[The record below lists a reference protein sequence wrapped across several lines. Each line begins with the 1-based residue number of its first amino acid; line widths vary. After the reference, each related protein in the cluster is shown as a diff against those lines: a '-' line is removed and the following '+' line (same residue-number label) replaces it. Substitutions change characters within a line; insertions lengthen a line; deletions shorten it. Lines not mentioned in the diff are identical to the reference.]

1 MRRPIWNAIERKLDD
16 YSLRKKFYIF
26 YVLCV
31 MLPLIVTDAV
41 VLSIV
46 ENAEKESSRHEMSS
60 IASAVGYNLNSMV
73 NNAEEAAKSIYTS
86 KRIDDFISKEYTSS
100 AEYVSEYQSFFQD
113 TLFENTL
120 GMSNIVF
127 FLYADNPT
135 IVNGGKVNDM
145 SAVRNTDSYRLLEQ
159 KESGGLFFVYEK
171 GVAGLSDER
180 HMIYMKKLDFYSSDI
195 EKVLKI
201 EFNYGSMMRTF
212 KNMNYDNEVLICH
225 GDDIVLS
232 NGAYSGVNKPFKT
245 LEAIGKISDSV
256 YRQKLSL
263 YGCDLDIYVFK
274 TRSNIWSMLMHNALI
289 IVFLMLIN
297 VFFPLCLFS
306 IFNHSFTSR
315 ILQLS
320 KVFKSVDSEKLVSM
334 TDRES
339 KDEIGSMIKNYNR
352 MVSRTNDLIQTVYK
366 NKLKEQEMLVS
377 QKNAELLALH
387 SQINPHF
394 LFNSLNAGA
403 QLAMMEDAEQ
413 TGIFVEKMADFFRY
427 NVKKGQEDATLGE
440 ELEAVDNYIYILNV
454 RFAGDIHFSKE
465 VDESLENVRMPSMIL
480 QPVVEN
486 AVNHGIRDIEWE
498 GKIHLTVT
506 GDADYIRISVKDNGK
521 GMTQEQIEGVLSGNR
536 EHRNEEGDSTGIGM
550 NNVISRLELY
560 YEESGLME
568 INSEG
573 EGKGTEAVIYIPVH
587 EN

>member
-1 MRRPIWNAIERKLDD
+1 MKQLRWKDFSLVSKIVIEVGMIAVL
-16 YSLRKKFYIF
+16 LFAMNMLF
-26 YVLCV
+26 YVR
-31 MLPLIVTDAV
+31 I
-41 VLSIV
+41 
-46 ENAEKESSRHEMSS
+46 N
-60 IASAVGYNLNSMV
+60 NSMQKMDNV
-73 NNAEEAAKSIYTS
+73 
-86 KRIDDFISKEYTSS
+86 
-100 AEYVSEYQSFFQD
+100 
-113 TLFENTL
+113 
-120 GMSNIVF
+120 
-127 FLYADNPT
+127 YA
-135 IVNGGKVNDM
+135 
-145 SAVRNTDSYRLLEQ
+145 S
-159 KESGGLFFVYEK
+159 
-171 GVAGLSDER
+171 
-180 HMIYMKKLDFYSSDI
+180 
-195 EKVLKI
+195 
-201 EFNYGSMMRTF
+201 
-212 KNMNYDNEVLICH
+212 
-225 GDDIVLS
+225 
-232 NGAYSGVNKPFKT
+232 
-245 LEAIGKISDSV
+245 
-256 YRQKLSL
+256 
-263 YGCDLDIYVFK
+263 
-274 TRSNIWSMLMHNALI
+274 
-289 IVFLMLIN
+289 
-297 VFFPLCLFS
+297 
-306 IFNHSFTSR
+306 
-315 ILQLS
+315 
-320 KVFKSVDSEKLVSM
+320 
-334 TDRES
+334 
-339 KDEIGSMIKNYNR
+339 
-352 MVSRTNDLIQTVYK
+352 
-366 NKLKEQEMLVS
+366 
-377 QKNAELLALH
+377 NAELTELSQVFEKVQDNMYKYLKVKNSQTLLDYYQNEAKYRNELEKLNEDNINDPVKLLERNIRKMSETYLDCTAETVAAKRGRNVEQYKRKYDDATKLYRYIQSSIDELNNLMFQENSSTYAVLRAVMRYLEISNSVIMIIIVAGGMLLLIQATRNMFGPLSNMAETAQLVGQGNFH
-387 SQINPHF
+387 VKMHDTDAQDELGTVTRAFNTMVENLDLYMARTKASMEKEQQMMERELLMENHLKEAQLKYLQSQINPHF

>member
-1 MRRPIWNAIERKLDD
+1 MRKRKE
-16 YSLRKKFYIF
+16 SLSVQNSIQTRLSFVMALVMVFVVCINFFIF
-26 YVLCV
+26 EQIHTGVDR
-31 MLPLIVTDAV
+31 IDAV
-41 VLSIV
+41 FSSNAAINDLS
-46 ENAEKESSRHEMSS
+46 
-60 IASAVGYNLNSMV
+60 
-73 NNAEEAAKSIYTS
+73 
-86 KRIDDFISKEYTSS
+86 
-100 AEYVSEYQSFFQD
+100 D
-113 TLFENTL
+113 TLN
-120 GMSNIVF
+120 
-127 FLYADNPT
+127 
-135 IVNGGKVNDM
+135 K
-145 SAVRNTDSYRLLEQ
+145 LE
-159 KESGGLFFVYEK
+159 GTVYEYLNIK
-171 GVAGLSDER
+171 GTKALENYYRYEQDYRELLD
-180 HMIYMKKLDFYSSDI
+180 KLNDRN
-195 EKVLKI
+195 V
-201 EFNYGSMMRTF
+201 
-212 KNMNYDNEVLICH
+212 DNEVKMLEKNIRRMSESYLNQTSETVQAKR
-225 GDDIVLS
+225 GRNIEKYKASYEKELQLYEYINSYIYKLNNLRFRMNSSNYQLLLSSMDVLYRLALVVIFIVAAVGVAIIILFVQSMIRPLTQLS
-232 NGAYSGVNKPFKT
+232 STAHEVAMGNLNVPILPVVCEDEVGV
-245 LEAIGKISDSV
+245 V
-256 YRQKLSL
+256 
-263 YGCDLDIYVFK
+263 
-274 TRSNIWSMLMHNALI
+274 TRSFNQMLD
-289 IVFLMLIN
+289 
-297 VFFPLCLFS
+297 S
-306 IFNHSFTSR
+306 IR
-315 ILQLS
+315 IHIKQQ
-320 KVFKSVDSEKLVSM
+320 
-334 TDRES
+334 RES
-339 KDEIGSMIKNYNR
+339 IEKQAQMKERELLME
-352 MVSRTNDLIQTVYK
+352 TH
-366 NKLKEQEMLVS
+366 LKEAQLKYL
-377 QKNAELLALH
+377 Q

-403 QLAMMEDAEQ
+403 QLAMMEDAER

-536 EHRNEEGDSTGIGM
+536 ERRNEEGDSTGIGM

>member
-1 MRRPIWNAIERKLDD
+1 MKQLRWKDFSLVSKIVIEVGMIAVL
-16 YSLRKKFYIF
+16 LFAMNMLF
-26 YVLCV
+26 YVR
-31 MLPLIVTDAV
+31 I
-41 VLSIV
+41 
-46 ENAEKESSRHEMSS
+46 N
-60 IASAVGYNLNSMV
+60 NSMQKMDNV
-73 NNAEEAAKSIYTS
+73 
-86 KRIDDFISKEYTSS
+86 
-100 AEYVSEYQSFFQD
+100 
-113 TLFENTL
+113 
-120 GMSNIVF
+120 
-127 FLYADNPT
+127 YA
-135 IVNGGKVNDM
+135 
-145 SAVRNTDSYRLLEQ
+145 S
-159 KESGGLFFVYEK
+159 
-171 GVAGLSDER
+171 
-180 HMIYMKKLDFYSSDI
+180 
-195 EKVLKI
+195 
-201 EFNYGSMMRTF
+201 
-212 KNMNYDNEVLICH
+212 
-225 GDDIVLS
+225 
-232 NGAYSGVNKPFKT
+232 
-245 LEAIGKISDSV
+245 
-256 YRQKLSL
+256 
-263 YGCDLDIYVFK
+263 
-274 TRSNIWSMLMHNALI
+274 
-289 IVFLMLIN
+289 
-297 VFFPLCLFS
+297 
-306 IFNHSFTSR
+306 
-315 ILQLS
+315 
-320 KVFKSVDSEKLVSM
+320 
-334 TDRES
+334 
-339 KDEIGSMIKNYNR
+339 
-352 MVSRTNDLIQTVYK
+352 
-366 NKLKEQEMLVS
+366 
-377 QKNAELLALH
+377 NAELTELSQVFEKVQDNMYKYLKVKNSQTLLDYYQNEAKYRNELEKLNEDNINDPVKLLERNIRKMSETYLDCTAETVAAKRGRNVEQYKRKYDDATKLYRYIQSSIDELNNLMFQENSSTYAVLRAVMRYLEISNSVIMIIIVAGGMLLH
-387 SQINPHF
+387 IQATRNMFVPLSNMAETAQLVGQGNFHVKMHDTDAQDELGTVTRAFNTMVENLDLYMARTKASMEKEQQMMERELLMENHLKEAQLKYLQSQINPHF

>member
-1 MRRPIWNAIERKLDD
+1 MKQLRWKDFSLVSKIVIEVGMIAVL
-16 YSLRKKFYIF
+16 LFAMNMLF
-26 YVLCV
+26 YVRINNSMQKMDNV
-31 MLPLIVTDAV
+31 YA
-41 VLSIV
+41 S
-46 ENAEKESSRHEMSS
+46 NAELTELSQVFEKVQDNMYKYLKVKSSQTLLDYYQNEAKYRNELEKLNEDNINDPVKLLERNIRKMSETYLDCTAETVAAKRGRNVEQYKRKYDDATKLYRYIQSS
-60 IASAVGYNLNSMV
+60 IDELNNLMFQENSSTYAVLRAVMRYLEISNSVIM
-73 NNAEEAAKSIYTS
+73 I
-86 KRIDDFISKEYTSS
+86 II
-100 AEYVSEYQSFFQD
+100 
-113 TLFENTL
+113 
-120 GMSNIVF
+120 
-127 FLYADNPT
+127 
-135 IVNGGKVNDM
+135 
-145 SAVRNTDSYRLLEQ
+145 
-159 KESGGLFFVYEK
+159 
-171 GVAGLSDER
+171 VAG
-180 HMIYMKKLDFYSSDI
+180 
-195 EKVLKI
+195 
-201 EFNYGSMMRTF
+201 G
-212 KNMNYDNEVLICH
+212 
-225 GDDIVLS
+225 
-232 NGAYSGVNKPFKT
+232 
-245 LEAIGKISDSV
+245 
-256 YRQKLSL
+256 
-263 YGCDLDIYVFK
+263 
-274 TRSNIWSMLMHNALI
+274 MLL
-289 IVFLMLIN
+289 
-297 VFFPLCLFS
+297 
-306 IFNHSFTSR
+306 
-315 ILQLS
+315 
-320 KVFKSVDSEKLVSM
+320 
-334 TDRES
+334 
-339 KDEIGSMIKNYNR
+339 
-352 MVSRTNDLIQTVYK
+352 LIQTTRNMFGPLSNMAETAQLVGQGNFHVKMHDTDAQDELGTVTRAFNTMVENLDLYMARTK
-366 NKLKEQEMLVS
+366 ASMEKEQQMMERELLMENHLKEAQLKYL
-377 QKNAELLALH
+377 Q

-403 QLAMMEDAEQ
+403 QLAMMEDAER

>member
-1 MRRPIWNAIERKLDD
+1 M
-16 YSLRKKFYIF
+16 
-26 YVLCV
+26 
-31 MLPLIVTDAV
+31 
-41 VLSIV
+41 
-46 ENAEKESSRHEMSS
+46 SRGLGD
-60 IASAVGYNLNSMV
+60 VY
-73 NNAEEAAKSIYTS
+73 
-86 KRIDDFISKEYTSS
+86 KR
-100 AEYVSEYQSFFQD
+100 Q
-113 TLFENTL
+113 
-120 GMSNIVF
+120 
-127 FLYADNPT
+127 
-135 IVNGGKVNDM
+135 
-145 SAVRNTDSYRLLEQ
+145 
-159 KESGGLFFVYEK
+159 
-171 GVAGLSDER
+171 
-180 HMIYMKKLDFYSSDI
+180 
-195 EKVLKI
+195 
-201 EFNYGSMMRTF
+201 
-212 KNMNYDNEVLICH
+212 
-225 GDDIVLS
+225 
-232 NGAYSGVNKPFKT
+232 
-245 LEAIGKISDSV
+245 
-256 YRQKLSL
+256 
-263 YGCDLDIYVFK
+263 
-274 TRSNIWSMLMHNALI
+274 
-289 IVFLMLIN
+289 
-297 VFFPLCLFS
+297 
-306 IFNHSFTSR
+306 FTSR

-366 NKLKEQEMLVS
+366 NNLKEQEMLVS

-536 EHRNEEGDSTGIGM
+536 ERRNEEGDSTGIGM

>member
-1 MRRPIWNAIERKLDD
+1 MKQLRWKDFSLVSKIVIEVGMIAVL
-16 YSLRKKFYIF
+16 LFAMNMLF
-26 YVLCV
+26 YVR
-31 MLPLIVTDAV
+31 I
-41 VLSIV
+41 
-46 ENAEKESSRHEMSS
+46 N
-60 IASAVGYNLNSMV
+60 NSMQKMDNV
-73 NNAEEAAKSIYTS
+73 
-86 KRIDDFISKEYTSS
+86 
-100 AEYVSEYQSFFQD
+100 
-113 TLFENTL
+113 
-120 GMSNIVF
+120 
-127 FLYADNPT
+127 YA
-135 IVNGGKVNDM
+135 
-145 SAVRNTDSYRLLEQ
+145 S
-159 KESGGLFFVYEK
+159 
-171 GVAGLSDER
+171 
-180 HMIYMKKLDFYSSDI
+180 
-195 EKVLKI
+195 
-201 EFNYGSMMRTF
+201 
-212 KNMNYDNEVLICH
+212 
-225 GDDIVLS
+225 
-232 NGAYSGVNKPFKT
+232 
-245 LEAIGKISDSV
+245 
-256 YRQKLSL
+256 
-263 YGCDLDIYVFK
+263 
-274 TRSNIWSMLMHNALI
+274 
-289 IVFLMLIN
+289 
-297 VFFPLCLFS
+297 
-306 IFNHSFTSR
+306 
-315 ILQLS
+315 
-320 KVFKSVDSEKLVSM
+320 
-334 TDRES
+334 
-339 KDEIGSMIKNYNR
+339 
-352 MVSRTNDLIQTVYK
+352 
-366 NKLKEQEMLVS
+366 
-377 QKNAELLALH
+377 NAELTELSQVFEKVQDNMYKYLKVKNSQTLLDYYQNEAKYRNELEKLNEDNINDPVKLLERNIRKMSETYLDCTAETVAAKRGRNVEQYKRKYDDATKLYRYIQSSIDELNNLMFQENSSTYAVLRAVMRYLEISNSVIMIIIVAGGMLLFIQATRNMFVPLSNMAETAQLVGQGNFH
-387 SQINPHF
+387 VKMHDTDAQDELGTVTRAFNTMVENLDLYMARTKASMEKEQQMMERELLMENHLKEAQLKYLQSQINPHF

-536 EHRNEEGDSTGIGM
+536 ERRNEEGDSTGIGM

>member
-1 MRRPIWNAIERKLDD
+1 MHD
-16 YSLRKKFYIF
+16 
-26 YVLCV
+26 
-31 MLPLIVTDAV
+31 TDAQDELGTV
-41 VLSIV
+41 TRAFNTMV
-46 ENAEKESSRHEMSS
+46 ENLDLYMARTKASMEKEQQMMERELLM
-60 IASAVGYNLNSMV
+60 
-73 NNAEEAAKSIYTS
+73 
-86 KRIDDFISKEYTSS
+86 
-100 AEYVSEYQSFFQD
+100 
-113 TLFENTL
+113 EN
-120 GMSNIVF
+120 
-127 FLYADNPT
+127 
-135 IVNGGKVNDM
+135 
-145 SAVRNTDSYRLLEQ
+145 
-159 KESGGLFFVYEK
+159 
-171 GVAGLSDER
+171 
-180 HMIYMKKLDFYSSDI
+180 H
-195 EKVLKI
+195 
-201 EFNYGSMMRTF
+201 
-212 KNMNYDNEVLICH
+212 
-225 GDDIVLS
+225 
-232 NGAYSGVNKPFKT
+232 
-245 LEAIGKISDSV
+245 
-256 YRQKLSL
+256 
-263 YGCDLDIYVFK
+263 
-274 TRSNIWSMLMHNALI
+274 
-289 IVFLMLIN
+289 
-297 VFFPLCLFS
+297 
-306 IFNHSFTSR
+306 
-315 ILQLS
+315 
-320 KVFKSVDSEKLVSM
+320 
-334 TDRES
+334 
-339 KDEIGSMIKNYNR
+339 
-352 MVSRTNDLIQTVYK
+352 
-366 NKLKEQEMLVS
+366 LKEAQLKYL
-377 QKNAELLALH
+377 Q

-536 EHRNEEGDSTGIGM
+536 ERRNEQGDSTGIGM

>member
-403 QLAMMEDAEQ
+403 QLAMMEDAER